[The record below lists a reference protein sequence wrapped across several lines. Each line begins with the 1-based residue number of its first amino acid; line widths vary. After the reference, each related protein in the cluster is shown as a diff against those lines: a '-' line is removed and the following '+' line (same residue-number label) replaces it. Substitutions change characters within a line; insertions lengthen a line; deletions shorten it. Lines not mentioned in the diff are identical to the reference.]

1 MINKKY
7 LNISEVSRLLQIE
20 EHKIRYWDSID
31 PKTNKSRI
39 NGISTKS
46 KGGTR
51 YFNKDNIKKLEK
63 LKNILYD
70 GDNHNYSIKLAD
82 KILSSNNKMLI
93 EKKQISSTNQQLNK
107 VENIEQILNKMRLLL
122 NKNSKKQIAK
132 KKYLFF
138 NNLKYNFIR
147 QI

>member
-39 NGISTKS
+39 DGISTKS

-82 KILSSNNKMLI
+82 KILSSNNKMQI
-93 EKKQISSTNQQLNK
+93 EKTQISSTNQQLNK

-122 NKNSKKQIAK
+122 DNNKKQ
-132 KKYLFF
+132 
-138 NNLKYNFIR
+138 
-147 QI
+147 

>member
-39 NGISTKS
+39 DGISTKS

-82 KILSSNNKMLI
+82 KILSSNNKMQI
-93 EKKQISSTNQQLNK
+93 EKTQISSTNQQLNK

-122 NKNSKKQIAK
+122 NNNSKK
-132 KKYLFF
+132 
-138 NNLKYNFIR
+138 
-147 QI
+147 